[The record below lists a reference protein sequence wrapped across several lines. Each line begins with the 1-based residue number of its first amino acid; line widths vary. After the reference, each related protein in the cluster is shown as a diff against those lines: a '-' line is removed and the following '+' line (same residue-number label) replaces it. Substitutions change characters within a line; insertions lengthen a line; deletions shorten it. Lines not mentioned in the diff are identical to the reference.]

1 MATTHKHCRCGGT
14 GVLEGAPSAICPG
27 DPNTPAVIEAS
38 ESMLYFAVGYLCG
51 SMDRRLGTGTAWVM
65 RSYMQLNA
73 MKWKGQP
80 ITLDYVLKLETDIGH
95 LWPGPGSPPLLRDVL

>member
-1 MATTHKHCRCGGT
+1 
-14 GVLEGAPSAICPG
+14 
-27 DPNTPAVIEAS
+27 
-38 ESMLYFAVGYLCG
+38 
-51 SMDRRLGTGTAWVM
+51 
-65 RSYMQLNA
+65 MQLNA